1 MMILLR
7 SMRLDRLRAS
17 LRLTRYSHIL
27 SMSEWKEYIKPS
39 SLVFLVKFTV
49 LGLMNPLSFALVV
62 ALLVYTT
69 VALIALLFGGVEEE
83 EVTVDGFDG

>member
-27 SMSEWKEYIKPS
+27 SMSEWKEYIKP
-39 SLVFLVKFTV
+39 LV
-49 LGLMNPLSFALVV
+49 
-62 ALLVYTT
+62 
-69 VALIALLFGGVEEE
+69 
-83 EVTVDGFDG
+83 